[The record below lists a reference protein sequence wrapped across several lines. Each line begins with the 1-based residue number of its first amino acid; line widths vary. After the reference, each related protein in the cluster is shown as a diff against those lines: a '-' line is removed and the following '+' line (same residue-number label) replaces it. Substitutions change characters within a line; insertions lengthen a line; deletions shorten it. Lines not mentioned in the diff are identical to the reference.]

1 MTAPG
6 VWALPAALSVLPSK
20 IADMIAMAA
29 GPREGAASTITLLPD
44 GYVRKT
50 IKRSARKSTTRHPAP
65 TQLAFH
71 TTLYRTITPHSPF
84 TTPAPRPST
93 ESPVHSYEMEAIDT
107 RTPLRTR
114 EEILASP
121 LLAPSLQE
129 LETKV
134 GFQLWDCEFYEQPT
148 TGKIAIVDFDQVRR
162 LG

>member
-1 MTAPG
+1 MA
-6 VWALPAALSVLPSK
+6 AALAVLPS
-20 IADMIAMAA
+20 IVADMIAMAA

-50 IKRSARKSTTRHPAP
+50 VKRSARKLASSRHNAP

-71 TTLYRTITPHSPF
+71 TTLYRQLATITPPSPF

-93 ESPVHSYEMEAIDT
+93 EPHSYEMEAIDT
-107 RTPLRTR
+107 RAPLRTR

-121 LLAPSLQE
+121 LLGPSLTE

-134 GFQLWDCEFYEQPT
+134 GFQFWDCEFYEQPA